1 MGGCLMTAMAALG
14 LSWRLFKLIPSSVK
28 EAMPVGLGLMLALCG
43 FEQMRLVIPSRD
55 TGVTMGDLQEPNVR
69 RREED
74 ILVTLPWGGL
84 PGCAV
89 CCALC
94 AARVPCVG
102 CCLPYIRPLTH
113 MWCSPSSSPSSLGT
127 FGRPWSGDD
136 GVYAQQTMDV
146 SFHPPHRHTHHYR
159 VGFHARKLAPLQA

>member
-69 RREED
+69 RRERGNTRNSSVGPTR
-74 ILVTLPWGGL
+74 LCCVLR
-84 PGCAV
+84 AV

-94 AARVPCVG
+94 AARAVCRV
-102 CCLPYIRPLTH
+102 L
-113 MWCSPSSSPSSLGT
+113 
-127 FGRPWSGDD
+127 FA
-136 GVYAQQTMDV
+136 VYTPTNAHVVFSFFV
-146 SFHPPHRHTHHYR
+146 SFFLRYFWAAL
-159 VGFHARKLAPLQA
+159 VW